1 MHMCWLSFCDMASS
15 WLDSFQCFDMFWRP
29 ICQGGVNCMA
39 WDATISFLGSLCW
52 CDLHALSERTCI
64 VVLAVIKRVYM
75 LRHCSLRG
83 HPAQD
88 ITCYTSATSPTCMI
102 AHRGFDAAYLAI
114 TNSAC
119 RLITL
124 VRTELTWRLAIECH
138 DAHTNT
144 RADTNSACSC
154 HACKRMQHYKDD

>member
-1 MHMCWLSFCDMASS
+1 MMTNKCQIIITKNDISLEPCMHTCWLSFCDMASS

-119 RLITL
+119 INHARAH
-124 VRTELTWRLAIECH
+124 RTDMAFG
-138 DAHTNT
+138 N
-144 RADTNSACSC
+144 
-154 HACKRMQHYKDD
+154 